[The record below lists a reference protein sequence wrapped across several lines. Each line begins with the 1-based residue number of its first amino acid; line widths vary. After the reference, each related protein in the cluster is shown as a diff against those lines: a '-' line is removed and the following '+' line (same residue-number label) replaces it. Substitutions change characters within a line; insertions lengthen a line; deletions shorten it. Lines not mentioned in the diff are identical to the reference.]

1 MQRKQNFLIVFGL
14 IGDTVVLSFKFYSLF
29 FPLFSL
35 FNLVPFVFTF
45 TGHLLGFISERK
57 VSGKAVRILGWDG

>member
-1 MQRKQNFLIVFGL
+1 MHRKQNFLIVFGL
-14 IGDTVVLSFKFYSLF
+14 IGDTVVLTFKFYSLF

-35 FNLVPFVFTF
+35 FNLAPCVFTF

-57 VSGKAVRILGWDG
+57 VSGKAFRILGWDG